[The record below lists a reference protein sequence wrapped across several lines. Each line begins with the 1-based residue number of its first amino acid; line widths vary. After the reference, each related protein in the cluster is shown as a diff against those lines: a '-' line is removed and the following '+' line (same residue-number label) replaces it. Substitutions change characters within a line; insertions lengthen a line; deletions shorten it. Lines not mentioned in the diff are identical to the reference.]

1 MNNSVR
7 KIAIVADSAIPFLR
21 GVLEPWAAVRCLPGS
36 AITPEEVRHADA
48 LIVRTRTRCDERLLA
63 GSAVRLVATATIGT
77 DHIDLPWCA
86 ARGIE
91 VANAPG
97 CNAPAVGQYVF
108 GSVGALLPGS
118 LEGLTL
124 GVVGVGHVGSLVAR
138 WGRSLGMRVMECD
151 PPRQRAEGKSP
162 RELLRLVNS
171 FWNSWPY
178 REDQANWGKQDYWAA
193 PAQFLKKSGDC
204 EDYAIVKYF
213 TLKEL
218 GIAPD
223 SMRIVILRDTI
234 RNLAHAVLVVYLDDE
249 AYVLD
254 NLSNVVQPH
263 TRLRNYSPQ
272 YSVNEHGRWTHIR
285 GRPAG
290 AAGGRGKTP

>member
-1 MNNSVR
+1 MRQTPSGSGSTPR
-7 KIAIVADSAIPFLR
+7 DLAPAALR
-21 GVLEPWAAVRCLPGS
+21 PRTGRGRLAPRVLLPAVCGAAL
-36 AITPEEVRHADA
+36 
-48 LIVRTRTRCDERLLA
+48 LLLA
-63 GSAVRLVATATIGT
+63 GMGPLAAPAAAQGPEAPAAAASAPAGT
-77 DHIDLPWCA
+77 
-86 ARGIE
+86 ARGIKL
-91 VANAPG
+91 
-97 CNAPAVGQYVF
+97 F
-108 GSVGALLPGS
+108 GTVEFRRPLSTLPGWLDV
-118 LEGLTL
+118 LERNAA
-124 GVVGVGHVGSLVAR
+124 SPIFR
-138 WGRSLGMRVMECD
+138 PDKQFNRSTSWAQL
-151 PPRQRAEGKSP
+151 RQRAEGKSP

-178 REDQANWGKQDYWAA
+178 REDQVNWGKQDYWAT

-272 YSVNEHGRWTHIR
+272 YSVNEHGRWTHIK
-285 GRPAG
+285 GRPAA
-290 AAGGRGKTP
+290 AAGREGKTP

>member
-1 MNNSVR
+1 MR
-7 KIAIVADSAIPFLR
+7 QTPTAADSAPPDR
-21 GVLEPWAAVRCLPGS
+21 AP
-36 AITPEEVRHADA
+36 DA
-48 LIVRTRTRCDERLLA
+48 LRPR
-63 GSAVRLVATATIGT
+63 
-77 DHIDLPWCA
+77 
-86 ARGIE
+86 AR
-91 VANAPG
+91 
-97 CNAPAVGQYVF
+97 
-108 GSVGALLPGS
+108 
-118 LEGLTL
+118 
-124 GVVGVGHVGSLVAR
+124 R
-138 WGRSLGMRVMECD
+138 RGRSLRTFIAALRVIALILLTGLGPLAAAAAAQGPGAA
-151 PPRQRAEGKSP
+151 PPAAPAAGGTSRGIKLFGTVEFRRPLSTLPGWLDVLERNAASPIFRPDRQFNRSTSWAQLRQRAEGKSP

-234 RNLAHAVLVVYLDDE
+234 RNLAHAVLVVYLDDD

-272 YSVNEHGRWTHIR
+272 YSVNEHGRWTHIK
-285 GRPAG
+285 GRPA
-290 AAGGRGKTP
+290 ATAGRGGKRP

>member
-1 MNNSVR
+1 MR
-7 KIAIVADSAIPFLR
+7 QTPPAADSAPPGRAPDALR
-21 GVLEPWAAVRCLPGS
+21 PRARRRGRPWRALIAAVCGAALLLPTGMGPLAAPAAAQGAGAAPPAAS
-36 AITPEEVRHADA
+36 AP
-48 LIVRTRTRCDERLLA
+48 
-63 GSAVRLVATATIGT
+63 SGT
-77 DHIDLPWCA
+77 
-86 ARGIE
+86 ARGIKL
-91 VANAPG
+91 
-97 CNAPAVGQYVF
+97 F
-108 GSVGALLPGS
+108 GTVEFRRPLSTLPGWLDV
-118 LEGLTL
+118 LERNAA
-124 GVVGVGHVGSLVAR
+124 SPIFR
-138 WGRSLGMRVMECD
+138 PDKQFNRSTSWAQL
-151 PPRQRAEGKSP
+151 RQRAEGKSP

-178 REDQANWGKQDYWAA
+178 REDQANWGRQDYWAA

-272 YSVNEHGRWTHIR
+272 YSVNEHGRWTHIK

-290 AAGGRGKTP
+290 AAGRGRKTP

>member
-1 MNNSVR
+1 MRETLPEYGSAPRDRAPGALRPRTGRGLLWSRGLLPAVCG
-7 KIAIVADSAIPFLR
+7 AALLLLAVAGPLAAPAAAQGPGAPAPAASAPASGASR
-21 GVLEPWAAVRCLPGS
+21 GIKLFGTVEFRRPLSTLPGWLDVLERNAASPIFRPDRQFNRSTTWAQL
-36 AITPEEVRHADA
+36 
-48 LIVRTRTRCDERLLA
+48 
-63 GSAVRLVATATIGT
+63 
-77 DHIDLPWCA
+77 
-86 ARGIE
+86 
-91 VANAPG
+91 
-97 CNAPAVGQYVF
+97 
-108 GSVGALLPGS
+108 
-118 LEGLTL
+118 
-124 GVVGVGHVGSLVAR
+124 
-138 WGRSLGMRVMECD
+138 
-151 PPRQRAEGKSP
+151 RQRAEGKSP

-178 REDQANWGKQDYWAA
+178 REDQANWGRQDYWAA

-272 YSVNEHGRWTHIR
+272 YSVNEHGRWTHIK
-285 GRPAG
+285 GRPA
-290 AAGGRGKTP
+290 ATAGRGGKRP

>member
-1 MNNSVR
+1 MR
-7 KIAIVADSAIPFLR
+7 
-21 GVLEPWAAVRCLPGS
+21 ETLPEHGS
-36 AITPEEVRHADA
+36 APRDRAPGA
-48 LIVRTRTRCDERLLA
+48 LRPRTGRGLLWSRRLLPAVCGAALLLLA
-63 GSAVRLVATATIGT
+63 GPLAAAAAAQGPGAPAAAASASGASEAS
-77 DHIDLPWCA
+77 
-86 ARGIE
+86 RGIKL
-91 VANAPG
+91 
-97 CNAPAVGQYVF
+97 F
-108 GSVGALLPGS
+108 GTVEFRRPLSTLPGWLDV
-118 LEGLTL
+118 LERNAA
-124 GVVGVGHVGSLVAR
+124 SPIFR
-138 WGRSLGMRVMECD
+138 PDRQFNRSTTWAQL
-151 PPRQRAEGKSP
+151 RQRAEGKSP

-178 REDQANWGKQDYWAA
+178 REDQANWGRQDYWAA

-272 YSVNEHGRWTHIR
+272 YSVNEHGRWTHIK
-285 GRPAG
+285 GRPA
-290 AAGGRGKTP
+290 ATAGRGGKRP

>member
-1 MNNSVR
+1 MRETLPEHGSAPRDRAPDALRPRTGGGLLLPRGLLPAVCG
-7 KIAIVADSAIPFLR
+7 AALLLLAVAGPLAAPAAAQGPETPAPAASAPASGASR
-21 GVLEPWAAVRCLPGS
+21 GIKLFGTVEFRRPLSTLPGWLDVLERNAASPIFRPDRQFNRSTTWAQL
-36 AITPEEVRHADA
+36 
-48 LIVRTRTRCDERLLA
+48 
-63 GSAVRLVATATIGT
+63 
-77 DHIDLPWCA
+77 
-86 ARGIE
+86 
-91 VANAPG
+91 
-97 CNAPAVGQYVF
+97 
-108 GSVGALLPGS
+108 
-118 LEGLTL
+118 
-124 GVVGVGHVGSLVAR
+124 
-138 WGRSLGMRVMECD
+138 
-151 PPRQRAEGKSP
+151 RQRAEGKSP

-178 REDQANWGKQDYWAA
+178 REDQANWGRQDYWAA

-272 YSVNEHGRWTHIR
+272 YSVNEHGRWTHIK
-285 GRPAG
+285 GRPA
-290 AAGGRGKTP
+290 ATAGRGGKRP

>member
-1 MNNSVR
+1 MR
-7 KIAIVADSAIPFLR
+7 QTPTAADSAPPDR
-21 GVLEPWAAVRCLPGS
+21 AP
-36 AITPEEVRHADA
+36 DA
-48 LIVRTRTRCDERLLA
+48 LRPR
-63 GSAVRLVATATIGT
+63 
-77 DHIDLPWCA
+77 
-86 ARGIE
+86 AR
-91 VANAPG
+91 
-97 CNAPAVGQYVF
+97 
-108 GSVGALLPGS
+108 
-118 LEGLTL
+118 
-124 GVVGVGHVGSLVAR
+124 R
-138 WGRSLGMRVMECD
+138 RGRSLRTFIAALRVIALILLTGMGPLAAAAAAQD
-151 PPRQRAEGKSP
+151 PGAAPPAAPAAAGGTSRGIKLFGTVEFRRPLSTLPGWLDVLERNAASPIFRPDRQFNRSTSWAQLRQRAEGKSP

-272 YSVNEHGRWTHIR
+272 YSVNEHGRWTHIK
-285 GRPAG
+285 GRPA
-290 AAGGRGKTP
+290 ATAGRGGKRP